1 MRCHDSPV
9 ADPPEHPGRVFA
21 RVDQSELAFQLIR
34 YLESVAG
41 LPEVRSWRALALDL
55 LAPSPGMRV
64 LDAGC
69 GLGEVAR
76 EMAAMVQPG
85 GEVAAVDLSRQMIDA
100 ARARHD
106 GSAVTY
112 EIADVS
118 NLPFATG
125 SFDRSRCERVLQHLP
140 DPDVAIGELVRVTA
154 TDGIVCVLDT
164 DWQSAAVDVED
175 RDLVA
180 TVFAVMEQLSPQP
193 DLGRSLRRRLV
204 RAGLIDVEV
213 RLHPF
218 TYTSVADAAKIYPQF
233 DEQIP
238 PQAGIIPAELRD
250 RWFAAL
256 RRADAEGTLWI
267 SVLGY
272 VAAGT
277 VAEAV
282 A

>member
-1 MRCHDSPV
+1 V
-9 ADPPEHPGRVFA
+9 ADPPEHPGRIFG
-21 RVDQSELAFQLIR
+21 RVDQSELAFQLMR

-112 EIADVS
+112 EIADVT

-125 SFDRSRCERVLQHLP
+125 WFDRSRCERVLQHLP
-140 DPDVAIGELVRVTA
+140 DADVAIGELVRVTA

-164 DWQSAAVDVED
+164 DWQSAAVDIED

-180 TVFAVMEQLSPQP
+180 TVFAMMEQISPQP
-193 DLGRSLRRRLV
+193 DLGRSLRRLLV

-218 TYTSVADAAKIYPQF
+218 SYTSIADAAKIYPQF

-238 PQAGIIPAELRD
+238 PQAGLIPTELRD

-272 VAAGT
+272 VVAGT
-277 VAEAV
+277 VAEA
-282 A
+282 AA

>member
-1 MRCHDSPV
+1 M
-9 ADPPEHPGRVFA
+9 
-21 RVDQSELAFQLIR
+21 R

-41 LPEVRSWRALALDL
+41 LPEVRSWRAHALDL

-112 EIADVS
+112 EIADVT

-140 DPDVAIGELVRVTA
+140 DPDIAIGELVRVTA

-164 DWQSAAVDVED
+164 DWQSAAVDIED

-180 TVFAVMEQLSPQP
+180 TVFAMMEQLSPQP

-218 TYTSVADAAKIYPQF
+218 TYTSIADAAKIYPQF

-238 PQAGIIPAELRD
+238 MQAGIIPAELRD